1 MFTESLSLVF
11 AGFSF
16 HWLLQIPEELQLP
29 GSEPHLM
36 SLRSNQW
43 NRTSG
48 ATDICR
54 CSLHGTPG
62 GPVQTAGYQDPA
74 LPATVSRTYC
84 GLSLFICLLL
94 LCLGMLNPLSKS
106 ALKKEIIHL
115 ASCLRTFWTHLLTA
129 GQQGHNLCNREA
141 VGTGAEGNSAWH
153 HRCICSQGSVR
164 TPSVC
169 SPRKRPWWPGTF
181 ALCISATLL
190 KDFILRNILTCFS
203 CPYW

>member
-62 GPVQTAGYQDPA
+62 GPVQTAGHQDPA

-115 ASCLRTFWTHLLTA
+115 VSCLRTFWTHLPTA
-129 GQQGHNLCNREA
+129 GHRAIICATGKQQGLVQR
-141 VGTGAEGNSAWH
+141 GTVLDILGV
-153 HRCICSQGSVR
+153 SVLR
-164 TPSVC
+164 GLWGPRLPVVQERGLGDQVLLHYASVPL
-169 SPRKRPWWPGTF
+169 SWR
-181 ALCISATLL
+181 
-190 KDFILRNILTCFS
+190 ILF
-203 CPYW
+203 